1 MNLQYDKLAAFAV
14 WKGGERKIGVA
25 DVTLPDIEYM
35 TESIKG
41 AGIAGEVDMPTAG
54 HTSSMTTSLNW
65 RTINGDNIDLI
76 APKAHDLEFRG
87 AQQVFEAGSGEF
99 LVQEVKINIRGLPKK
114 GGIGK
119 MDTSAK
125 TDSSNELETI
135 YLKVTIDGVVKI
147 EIDKFNYKHVINGTD
162 YMLPFRAA
170 LGIY

>member
-1 MNLQYDKLAAFAV
+1 MNIQYDKLTAFAV

-35 TESIKG
+35 SESIKG
-41 AGIAGEVDMPTAG
+41 AGIAGEVDMPTLG
-54 HTSSMTTSLNW
+54 HTSSMTVSVNW

-87 AQQVFEAGSGEF
+87 AQQNYEAGGGE
-99 LVQEVKINIRGLPKK
+99 LVVQSVKINVRALPKK

-119 MDTSAK
+119 LDTAAK
-125 TDSSNELETI
+125 TDSSNELECV

-147 EIDKFNYKHVINGTD
+147 EIDKFNYIHNIAGTD
-162 YMLPFRAA
+162 YLEKVRAA
-170 LGIY
+170 LGLI